1 MHLTLTLLCWI
12 FRGIFELFIP
22 ISILY
27 SSGICIV
34 WISLH
39 THTVYTLYMYPF
51 KNYLKT
57 STIDV
62 LYEGQTHAVEN
73 YIADSRSVKPFL

>member
-1 MHLTLTLLCWI
+1 MHLTLTLLGWI
-12 FRGIFELFIP
+12 SRGIFELFNT

-27 SSGICIV
+27 SSGIYIV
-34 WISLH
+34 WISMH
-39 THTVYTLYMYPF
+39 THTVYTLCMYSF

-62 LYEGQTHAVEN
+62 LYEGHFDWLNNMNQEV
-73 YIADSRSVKPFL
+73 